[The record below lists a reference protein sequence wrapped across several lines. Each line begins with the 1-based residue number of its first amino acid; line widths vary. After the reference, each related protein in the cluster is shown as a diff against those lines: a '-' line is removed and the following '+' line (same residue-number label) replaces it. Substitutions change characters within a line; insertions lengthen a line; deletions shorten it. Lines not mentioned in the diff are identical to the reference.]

1 MPRDFI
7 PPDNMPSE
15 KWLDLVVWV
24 PKYYKA
30 NVGHAA
36 MKIRSTDIKGKTKR
50 LDYIS
55 WWPIDDRKGIFTTR
69 DGGAHTYQEDKT
81 SEIDLGVRI
90 VLFMVLFYKAYTGI
104 GRDGKPI
111 LSEALRKK
119 TLDTLM
125 QVVWQKYASD
135 KFVMARWKSMG
146 LTENFGNLG
155 ALLAKGKIR
164 QNPNVQ
170 LSKESKFLDKKG
182 ILDYGNVEYDGV
194 GFSTTKSTV
203 WMDRLVREIGKNP
216 NVKFDLPCAHLRELK
231 NTIGHIPVW
240 GLSQDFLRLS
250 WVIFREKRDA
260 EWYMF
265 TNKINCA
272 SVVWNRMVDGFMDAF
287 VAVPSKP
294 IIEPNGVLAKG
305 RELLASLLEANQR
318 QQYIQTEIDK
328 NIEDVRDLAVEYKF
342 NYSNNWRKM
351 LTLTFWKQISS
362 RPGHQRPSPL
372 TAIDKLVEKYERE
385 KKKIK
390 PVEEKQVVE
399 AILIDERKYLDFKRE
414 VDVTGNKLEQM
425 KKAKMPAPLITQ
437 KVAEMHKDIRSS
449 QEETTRAYLMKNFDY
464 IKAPRQEMARLLVK
478 IQKAVYTCLKS
489 LEDNNPR
496 RPAVLLLGHCAA
508 CAFYEAAHL
517 GEYVDLIDPQ
527 KDGAIV
533 CLPSHQFI
541 HYSGPIIEPSKQA
554 EKLLTDGMQT
564 VLKNVVSQ
572 TIN

>member
-1 MPRDFI
+1 MKRDFV

-24 PKYYKA
+24 PKYYKT

-69 DGGAHTYQEDKT
+69 DGGDHTYQEDKI
-81 SEIDLGVRI
+81 SEIDLGIRI
-90 VLFMVLFYKAYTGI
+90 VLFMVMFYTAYTGV
-104 GRDGKPI
+104 GRNDKPY
-111 LSEALRKK
+111 LSETLRKK

-125 QVVWQKYASD
+125 QIVWKKYSSNNN
-135 KFVMARWKSMG
+135 VMARWKQLG

-155 ALLAKGKIR
+155 NLIARGTIR
-164 QNPNVQ
+164 SNPNIK
-170 LSKESKFLDKKG
+170 LSKQSKFLDKDGK
-182 ILDYGNVEYDGV
+182 LSYVNVEFDGES
-194 GFSTTKSTV
+194 FSHTKSGL
-203 WMDRLVREIGKNP
+203 WMEKLVREIGKNP
-216 NVKFDLPCAHLRELK
+216 DVKVDLPCAYLQELK
-231 NTIGHIPVW
+231 NSIGHIPIW
-240 GLSQDFLRLS
+240 GLSQDFIRLS
-250 WVIFREKRDA
+250 WVIFREKRNA

-272 SVVWNRMVDGFMDAF
+272 SVVWNRMVEGFMDAF
-287 VAVPSKP
+287 VAVPNKP

-305 RELLASLLEANQR
+305 REILAALLEVNQQ

-328 NIEDVRDLAVEYKF
+328 NIEAVRDLVVKHKF

-362 RPGHQRPSPL
+362 RPGHKRSSEL
-372 TAIDKLVEKYERE
+372 TAIDKLLEKYERE
-385 KKKIK
+385 KQKIK
-390 PVEEKQVVE
+390 PAEEKRVVE

-414 VDVTGNKLEQM
+414 VDLAGNKLEQM
-425 KKAKMPAPLITQ
+425 KMSKTPAQPVKQKIT
-437 KVAEMHKDIRSS
+437 EMHKDIRNS
-449 QEETTRAYLMKNFDY
+449 QEETTRAFLMKNFDY
-464 IKAPRQEMARLLVK
+464 IKEPRQEMARLLVK
-478 IQKAVYTCLKS
+478 LQKAVYTCIES

-496 RPAVLLLGHCAA
+496 LPTILLLGHCVA

-533 CLPSHQFI
+533 CLPTHLFI
-541 HYSGPIIEPSKQA
+541 HYSGPIIEPLKQA

-564 VLKNVVSQ
+564 ILKNVVSQ
-572 TIN
+572 TTS